1 VPFSLGPRISS
12 FRHSQPLLCVHGTF
26 LTYKYKVQILKAIA
40 LDANNHILPL
50 ALCLLRVRIVI
61 VGYGFPIFQ
70 GWDSS

>member
-50 ALCLLRVRIVI
+50 ALVFVESENC
-61 VGYGFPIFQ
+61 
-70 GWDSS
+70 DSWLWFSNISRLG